1 MHIYNSESD
10 IWKSFLS
17 GNEKA
22 FSTLY
27 YMYADVLFSYGYKI
41 VNDRE
46 IVKDAIQELFIKL
59 YNNRENLSETE
70 HVKFYLFKALRNRI
84 ISKLESRTLIS
95 LDADND
101 DLLFEIE
108 IASTEDDDDP
118 EEIFSEDQKKELSR
132 AMKTLTSR
140 QREAIYLR
148 YIREISIEDIAAM
161 LNMNYQSARNLI
173 HRSIQKLRKEL
184 LTAIFILLHSYLNS

>member
-1 MHIYNSESD
+1 M
-10 IWKSFLS
+10 
-17 GNEKA
+17 
-22 FSTLY
+22 
-27 YMYADVLFSYGYKI
+27 
-41 VNDRE
+41 
-46 IVKDAIQELFIKL
+46 
-59 YNNRENLSETE
+59 
-70 HVKFYLFKALRNRI
+70 RNRL

-108 IASTEDDDDP
+108 IASTEDDDP

>member
-1 MHIYNSESD
+1 MDINNSPNG

-17 GNEKA
+17 GDKKA
-22 FSTLY
+22 FSALY

-46 IVKDAIQELFIKL
+46 VVKDAIQELFIKL
-59 YNNRENLSETE
+59 YNNRENLNDTE
-70 HVKFYLFKALRNRI
+70 HVKFYLFKALRNRL
-84 ISKLESRTLIS
+84 ISKLESRTIIS
-95 LDADND
+95 LDAHND

-108 IASTEDDDDP
+108 IASTEEDDDP
-118 EEIFSEDQKKELSR
+118 EDIFSEDQKKELSR

-148 YIREISIEDIAAM
+148 YIREIPIEDIADM

-173 HRSIQKLRKEL
+173 HRSILKLRKEL
-184 LTAIFILLHSYLNS
+184 LITIFILLHYYLNS